1 MRSGEREYNA
11 PGNANQKG
19 EYIQQ
24 LRGSSPADVPED
36 ARSLALGPGRGNSRR
51 LALRRYATK
60 HGASDKIITALGPRS
75 SASHMHTGT
84 IEGCLLYKT
93 TS

>member
-1 MRSGEREYNA
+1 MRSGEKEYNA

-36 ARSLALGPGRGNSRR
+36 ARSLAPGPGRGNSRR
-51 LALRRYATK
+51 PTLHRYATS
-60 HGASDKIITALGPRS
+60 HGMGHQIR
-75 SASHMHTGT
+75 
-84 IEGCLLYKT
+84 
-93 TS
+93 